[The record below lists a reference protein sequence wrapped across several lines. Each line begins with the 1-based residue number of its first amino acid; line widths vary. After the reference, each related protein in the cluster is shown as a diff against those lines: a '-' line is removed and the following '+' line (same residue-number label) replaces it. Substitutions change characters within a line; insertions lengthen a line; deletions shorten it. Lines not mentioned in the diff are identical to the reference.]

1 MTFPC
6 ETPRSGAASLFA
18 IALQGHLPTLATDRL
33 LLRAPR
39 VSDFDTYAQ
48 IACTSRGAHLGGP
61 MRREDA
67 WLDFSQMTSTWLLH
81 GHGLWT
87 IGHAGDIAGF
97 VVLGF
102 EPGDQEP
109 ELGFM
114 LTKQA
119 EGRGIAFEAAS
130 AALSHAFD
138 TLGWATLVSYIDPAN
153 SRSIALA
160 TRLGAQPDGTI
171 TEDGATTL
179 IYRYTR
185 EVLQ

>member
-6 ETPRSGAASLFA
+6 ETPRTGAASLFA

-33 LLRAPR
+33 ILRAPR
-39 VSDFDTYAQ
+39 VTDFDTYAQ
-48 IACTSRGAHLGGP
+48 IACTRRGQHLGGP
-61 MRREDA
+61 MTREDA

-97 VVLGF
+97 VVLGY

-114 LTKQA
+114 LTEKA
-119 EGRGIAFEAAS
+119 EGMGIAREAAH
-130 AALSHAFD
+130 AALTHAFQ
-138 TLGWATLVSYIDPAN
+138 TLGWSTLVSYIDPAN
-153 SRSIALA
+153 TRSIKLA
-160 TRLGAQPDGTI
+160 QRLGGLPDGEI
-171 TEDGATTL
+171 TEDGETTL
-179 IYRYTR
+179 IYRYLR
-185 EVLQ
+185 EVM

>member
-6 ETPRSGAASLFA
+6 ETPRTGAASLFA

-39 VSDFDTYAQ
+39 VTDFDTYAQ
-48 IACTSRGAHLGGP
+48 IACTDRGKHLGGP
-61 MRREDA
+61 MTREDA

-97 VVLGF
+97 VLLGF
-102 EPGDQEP
+102 EPGDPEP

-114 LTKQA
+114 LTEQA
-119 EGRGIAFEAAS
+119 EGMGIAQEAAQ
-130 AALSHAFD
+130 AALTHAFQ
-138 TLGWATLVSYIDPAN
+138 TLGWSTLVSYIDPAN
-153 SRSIALA
+153 ARSIKLA
-160 TRLGAQPDGTI
+160 QRLGGLPDGEI
-171 TEDGATTL
+171 AQDGDTAL
-179 IYRYTR
+179 IYRYVR
-185 EVLQ
+185 EMM

>member
-33 LLRAPR
+33 IMRAPR
-39 VSDFDTYAQ
+39 VTDFDTYAQ
-48 IACTSRGAHLGGP
+48 IACTDRGQHLGGP
-61 MRREDA
+61 MSREDA

-97 VVLGF
+97 VVLGY

-114 LTKQA
+114 LTERA
-119 EGRGIAFEAAS
+119 EGMGIAQEAAQ
-130 AALSHAFD
+130 AALTHAFD
-138 TLGWATLVSYIDPAN
+138 TLGWSTLVSYIDPAN
-153 SRSIALA
+153 ARSIKLA
-160 TRLGAQPDGTI
+160 QRLGGLPDGEI
-171 TEDGATTL
+171 AQDGETTL
-179 IYRYTR
+179 IYRYVR
-185 EVLQ
+185 EVM

>member
-6 ETPRSGAASLFA
+6 ETPRNGAAALFA

-39 VSDFDTYAQ
+39 VTDFDTYAQ
-48 IACTSRGAHLGGP
+48 IACTVRGKHLGGP
-61 MRREDA
+61 MSREDA

-97 VVLGF
+97 VVLGY

-114 LTKQA
+114 LTEKA
-119 EGRGIAFEAAS
+119 EGMGIGFEAAQ
-130 AALSHAFD
+130 AALTHAFD
-138 TLGWATLVSYIDPAN
+138 TLGWSTLVSYIDAAN
-153 SRSIALA
+153 ARSIKLA
-160 TRLGAQPDGTI
+160 QRLGGLPDGEI
-171 TEDGATTL
+171 TEDGETTL
-179 IYRYTR
+179 IYRYVR
-185 EVLQ
+185 EVM

>member
-6 ETPRSGAASLFA
+6 ETPRTGAASLFA
-18 IALQGHLPTLATDRL
+18 IALQGHLPTIATDRL
-33 LLRAPR
+33 ILRAPR
-39 VSDFDTYAQ
+39 VTDFDTYAQ
-48 IACTSRGAHLGGP
+48 IACTERGKHLGGP
-61 MRREDA
+61 MTREDA

-114 LTKQA
+114 LTTQA
-119 EGRGIAFEAAS
+119 EGMGIGLEAAQ
-130 AALSHAFD
+130 AALTHAFG
-138 TLGWATLVSYIDPAN
+138 TLGWSTLVSYIDPAN
-153 SRSIALA
+153 IRSIKLA
-160 TRLGAQPDGTI
+160 QRLGGLPDGEI
-171 TEDGATTL
+171 TEGDETTL
-179 IYRYTR
+179 IYRYVR
-185 EVLQ
+185 EVM